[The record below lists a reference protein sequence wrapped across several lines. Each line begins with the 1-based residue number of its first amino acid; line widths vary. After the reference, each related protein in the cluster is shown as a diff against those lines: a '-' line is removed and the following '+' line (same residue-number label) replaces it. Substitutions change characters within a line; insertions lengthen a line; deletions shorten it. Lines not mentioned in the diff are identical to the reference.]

1 MIILFDNFTAIVFE
15 AKYEAKNRK
24 LLKLLIPKQM
34 HQRLPIAL
42 AQLKAGNTSK
52 NKLNKLC
59 VYIYIYIY
67 I

>member
-1 MIILFDNFTAIVFE
+1 MKQKIEN
-15 AKYEAKNRK
+15 

-67 I
+67 IYI